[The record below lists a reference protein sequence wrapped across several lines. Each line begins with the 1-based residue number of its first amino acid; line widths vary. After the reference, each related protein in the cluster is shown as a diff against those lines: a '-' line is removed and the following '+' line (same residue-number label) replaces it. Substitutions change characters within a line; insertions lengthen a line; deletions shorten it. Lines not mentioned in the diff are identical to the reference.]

1 MRGLRLAAILLGLLA
16 SVMPLCAQ
24 HQATAQREATAEDVS
39 KIPPLPPP
47 RLIASCSAKGEVALQ
62 WTPSK
67 LESVVAYKVYRKEG
81 DGDFKFM
88 KEVKAPSFVDKHAP
102 EGDVQYAVT
111 SVDSRSGESK
121 LSKPAKKPN

>member
-1 MRGLRLAAILLGLLA
+1 
-16 SVMPLCAQ
+16 
-24 HQATAQREATAEDVS
+24 
-39 KIPPLPPP
+39 
-47 RLIASCSAKGEVALQ
+47 
-62 WTPSK
+62 
-67 LESVVAYKVYRKEG
+67 
-81 DGDFKFM
+81 M